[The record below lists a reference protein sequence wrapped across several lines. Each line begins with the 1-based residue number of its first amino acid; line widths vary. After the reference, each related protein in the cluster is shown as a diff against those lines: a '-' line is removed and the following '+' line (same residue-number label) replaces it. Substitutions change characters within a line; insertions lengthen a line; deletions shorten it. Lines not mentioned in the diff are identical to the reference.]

1 MGFAGVTKGCGVA
14 GMSLTE
20 LSLGGNNLINPA
32 KGEFAKWHPAGERN
46 VANLFLQCI
55 VKLVHAI
62 YRNTFS
68 QPITANSKMCR
79 DAELFFFGVV
89 SKQKILQGIYE
100 FSKLDEIKEGAGLE
114 IIEGKG

>member
-1 MGFAGVTKGCGVA
+1 
-14 GMSLTE
+14 
-20 LSLGGNNLINPA
+20 
-32 KGEFAKWHPAGERN
+32 
-46 VANLFLQCI
+46 
-55 VKLVHAI
+55 
-62 YRNTFS
+62 
-68 QPITANSKMCR
+68 MCR